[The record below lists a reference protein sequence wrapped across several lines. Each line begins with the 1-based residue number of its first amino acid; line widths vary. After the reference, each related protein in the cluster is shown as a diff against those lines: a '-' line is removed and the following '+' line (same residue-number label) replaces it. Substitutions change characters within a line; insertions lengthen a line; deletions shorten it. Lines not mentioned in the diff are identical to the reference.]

1 MEKMPSSGEK
11 SKVAIDPLLEQTIN
25 NPESREKRGEK
36 FESIWNT
43 EWKSKPGKGLYF
55 QTPDGE
61 SPFEGY
67 SSKGWKIHIAFKK
80 GTEKEVAR
88 LFYENGL
95 YFKLEGDIG
104 TYFNGTKE
112 SGSTIYV
119 GSRDNVQKIA
129 ELIEQ
134 HLAGYLEDGA
144 VAIFGDGKVVRI
156 GSGSDIELEPKV
168 TARFDVAKTEHGWHD
183 GDGKYS
189 EYGLPTWTDLG
200 GLPILKK
207 FEREANDVVD
217 NWGKYTRSQ
226 RGLILS
232 KIYGESRQELV
243 KDFGQEFVL
252 GSESKIKF

>member
-1 MEKMPSSGEK
+1 MEKMQNSGEK
-11 SKVAIDPLLEQTIN
+11 SKVAMDPLLEQTIN
-25 NPESREKRGEK
+25 NQRLKEERGK
-36 FESIWNT
+36 NFENIWDS

-61 SPFEGY
+61 SPFEDF
-67 SSKGWKIHIAFKK
+67 SSKGWKVHIAFKK
-80 GTEKEVAR
+80 GAEKEVAR
-88 LFYENGL
+88 FLYENGL

-129 ELIEQ
+129 ELVEQ
-134 HLAGYLEDGA
+134 NLSDYLEDGA
-144 VAIFGDGKVVRI
+144 VATFGDGKVVRV
-156 GSGSDIELEPKV
+156 GSGSDIELEPKI
-168 TARFDVAKTEHGWHD
+168 TARFDVAKTEHGWHG

-189 EYGLPTWTDLG
+189 EYGLPTWTGLG
-200 GLPILKK
+200 GLPVLKK

-217 NWGKYTRSQ
+217 NWEKYTEAQ
-226 RGLILS
+226 RKLILR
-232 KIYGESRQELV
+232 KIYDESRQELV